1 MIEEVSSIFWGLSLA
16 INIILLLVG
25 LPLCLLICCCCR
37 KHQGALERDVASF
50 IQNHNLGGGQI
61 QQTQPPQLTYQMQPS
76 VQPIMQP
83 GMFPNQQGVQGN
95 QGGLENQ
102 EVQQKVH
109 GSQNLS
115 SGSRDLDQNL
125 ENSEVRKRNYAQ
137 HAFDNDELM
146 E

>member
-50 IQNHNLGGGQI
+50 IQNHNLGGSQI
-61 QQTQPPQLTYQMQPS
+61 QQSQPPQLMYQMQPGM
-76 VQPIMQP
+76 QTMQP
-83 GMFPNQQGVQGN
+83 NQNMQN
-95 QGGLENQ
+95 QERLENQ
-102 EVQQKVH
+102 EIQQKVH
-109 GSQNLS
+109 GSQANLLS
-115 SGSRDLDQNL
+115 SQDPVQN
-125 ENSEVRKRNYAQ
+125 EKPEIRKRTYPQINQ
-137 HAFDNDELM
+137 SFSLDDNELI

>member
-50 IQNHNLGGGQI
+50 IQNHNLGGS
-61 QQTQPPQLTYQMQPS
+61 QQVQPQLTYQMQPTA
-76 VQPIMQP
+76 QPIIQP

-95 QGGLENQ
+95 QGGLGNQ

-125 ENSEVRKRNYAQ
+125 ESSEVRKRNYTQ
-137 HAFDNDELM
+137 HVFDNDELV

>member
-50 IQNHNLGGGQI
+50 IQNHNLGGQI
-61 QQTQPPQLTYQMQPS
+61 QQNQPPQLTYQMQPS
-76 VQPIMQP
+76 AQPIMQP

-95 QGGLENQ
+95 QGELGNQ

-115 SGSRDLDQNL
+115 SGSRVPDQNL

-137 HAFDNDELM
+137 HAFDNDDLIE
-146 E
+146 

>member
-16 INIILLLVG
+16 INIILLLIG

-50 IQNHNLGGGQI
+50 IQNHNLAGN
-61 QQTQPPQLTYQMQPS
+61 QQVQPQLTYQMQPS
-76 VQPIMQP
+76 AQPIMQP
-83 GMFPNQQGVQGN
+83 GMFLNQQGVQGN

-125 ENSEVRKRNYAQ
+125 ENSEVRKRNYTQ
-137 HAFDNDELM
+137 HAFDVDELV

>member
-37 KHQGALERDVASF
+37 KHQSALERDVASF
-50 IQNHNLGGGQI
+50 IHNHNLAGQA
-61 QQTQPPQLTYQMQPS
+61 QPQITYQMQPTAQPT
-76 VQPIMQP
+76 VQPGTLQS
-83 GMFPNQQGVQGN
+83 QGVQG
-95 QGGLENQ
+95 GLGIQ

-125 ENSEVRKRNYAQ
+125 ESSEVRKRNYTQ
-137 HAFDNDELM
+137 HSFDTDELM

>member
-50 IQNHNLGGGQI
+50 IQNHNLGGS
-61 QQTQPPQLTYQMQPS
+61 QQVQPQLTYQMQPTA
-76 VQPIMQP
+76 QPIIQP

-95 QGGLENQ
+95 QGGLGNQ

-125 ENSEVRKRNYAQ
+125 ESSEVRKRNYTQ
-137 HAFDNDELM
+137 HVVDNDELV

>member
-16 INIILLLVG
+16 INIILLLIG

-50 IQNHNLGGGQI
+50 IQNHNLAGSQV
-61 QQTQPPQLTYQMQPS
+61 QPQLTYQMQPTA
-76 VQPIMQP
+76 QPIIQP

-115 SGSRDLDQNL
+115 SDSRDLDQNL
-125 ENSEVRKRNYAQ
+125 ENSEVRKRNYTQ
-137 HAFDNDELM
+137 HAFDTDELM

>member
-16 INIILLLVG
+16 INIILLLIG

-50 IQNHNLGGGQI
+50 IQNHNLAGS
-61 QQTQPPQLTYQMQPS
+61 QQVHPQLTYQMQPTA
-76 VQPIMQP
+76 QPIMQP

-125 ENSEVRKRNYAQ
+125 ENSEVRKRNYTQ
-137 HAFDNDELM
+137 HAFDADELA

>member
-16 INIILLLVG
+16 INIVLLLLG
-25 LPLCLLICCCCR
+25 LPLCLLIFCCCR

-50 IQNHNLGGGQI
+50 IQNHNLAGS
-61 QQTQPPQLTYQMQPS
+61 QQVHPQLTYQMQPT

-125 ENSEVRKRNYAQ
+125 ENSEVRKRNYTQ
-137 HAFDNDELM
+137 HAFDADELM